1 MTCLICC
8 MILPLGLVLFFP
20 MGNDGAAR
28 ERAHE
33 RERNT
38 HMHTHTYTHH
48 RAIANKVHLSI
59 RANKRLK
66 IPCCCIPHR
75 LSFLAITL
83 FHTRTHVKIHR
94 PTHICRCKDT
104 PYNCAWVCVYIHMHT
119 YIPSS
124 VPCDH
129 PSTARAR
136 VLTHMH
142 RHKYSTAHSHKHT
155 QIEM

>member
-1 MTCLICC
+1 MSCLICC
-8 MILPLGLVLFFP
+8 ILLPPGLILFFP

-33 RERNT
+33 KRNT

-83 FHTRTHVKIHR
+83 FHTRTHVQIHR

-104 PYNCAWVCVYIHMHT
+104 PYNCAWVCVYIHMHA

-124 VPCDH
+124 IPCDH
-129 PSTARAR
+129 SPNARAR

-142 RHKYSTAHSHKHT
+142 RHKHSTAHSHKLM
-155 QIEM
+155 QI